1 MAACTAGSLAPTVG
15 GNLQDN
21 FEAKW
26 SQAVQEKYEISQDK
40 QRLEVKLGEVQQALQ
55 DVSARKHTT
64 EQRVI
69 ELEAELKFI
78 RSELEDHSSRARK
91 SADNLVAAVAS
102 PPPESECKLQRQHEL
117 LAEAFEDLQSENR
130 SLRQNVNLLVAKLS
144 EAQETVREVEDT
156 RARLEHE
163 IHRLN
168 RLRGEAE
175 MARSDAE
182 KRARDSVHGSVMSMS
197 GAKSKSWRQSRRQRK
212 QLDMR
217 LVSDPVSFCRQS
229 RR

>member
-1 MAACTAGSLAPTVG
+1 MAEVLKT
-15 GNLQDN
+15 QDN

-26 SQAVQEKYEISQDK
+26 SQALQEKHQVAQDK
-40 QRLEVKLGEVQQALQ
+40 QRLEVQLGEAHQSLQ
-55 DVSARKHTT
+55 DMAAKKGTL

-69 ELEAELKFI
+69 ELEAEFKFL
-78 RSELEDHSSRARK
+78 RSELEDQTLKARK
-91 SADNLVAAVAS
+91 STDNLVAAVVS
-102 PPPESECKLQRQHEL
+102 PAGDSECNLQRQREL

-130 SLRQNVNLLVAKLS
+130 SLRQNLNLMVAKLAES
-144 EAQETVREVEDT
+144 QETAREVEDT

-182 KRARDSVHGSVMSMS
+182 KRARDSVHGSVLSFS
-197 GAKSKSWRQSRRQRK
+197 GAKSKTWRQTRRQRK
-212 QLDMR
+212 QPDMR
-217 LVSDPVSFCRQS
+217 LVGLCDTCVASS
-229 RR
+229 